1 MPRRKSKHRPLRFW
15 MSALKDCIERRFV
28 QVGHSFYT
36 DKRVQSLS
44 YSARWVLQC
53 CADMSVGEES
63 FTFPAVKAKQDYGIA
78 HGTFTNAMKELRE
91 AGFIEIVA
99 SGKNLSGPTEYRFSR
114 VWRGESA
121 P

>member
-1 MPRRKSKHRPLRFW
+1 M
-15 MSALKDCIERRFV
+15 ERRFV
-28 QVGHSFYT
+28 QVGHSMYT
-36 DKRVQSLS
+36 DRRVQSLS

-53 CADMSVGEES
+53 CADMSAGQES
-63 FTFPAVKAKQDYGIA
+63 FKLPADAALRDYGIS
-78 HGTFTNAMKELRE
+78 HGTFQRAMKELRE

-99 SGKNLSGPTEYRFSR
+99 SGKNLSGPTEYKFSR